1 MVDKVKAYRKPPE
14 RVLSDAEVDRM
25 QKVKLP
31 LVVDVGLKK
40 EYSASWVGNMVAGV
54 GTDNHHEARMFVM
67 RFTPNS
73 HVAVIGNTNDVRGDS
88 YYSSNGNGKGLR
100 AIVEISLRKR

>member
-40 EYSASWVGNMVAGV
+40 RV
-54 GTDNHHEARMFVM
+54 
-67 RFTPNS
+67 
-73 HVAVIGNTNDVRGDS
+73 
-88 YYSSNGNGKGLR
+88 
-100 AIVEISLRKR
+100 